1 MHPPKRPSALREV
14 LAALG
19 HQAQSRPG
27 VAAISDPRCTLN
39 YEALAGHVAARAID
53 FANLPQSVGLLAPN
67 SVEWV
72 IADLAL
78 ALAGKTLVPLP
89 TFFSAS
95 QLQHIVSDAAVG
107 HVLCAPQNQAAAE
120 ALGLPV
126 TVLGDTFS
134 SAPFPSDL
142 SAADHAKR
150 IIYTSG
156 TTGAPK
162 GVRLGSKQ
170 ITASARGLLN
180 ACNATPSDHYLSV
193 LPFSL
198 LLEQIAAICLP
209 LLAGAEVTLDPFAA
223 GAAMQ
228 GDPKP
233 LIAAFAV
240 TRPTAS
246 VLVPGLLGAWVQGL
260 TATRM
265 LAPDTLR
272 FIAVGGA
279 PVPAPLAE
287 AAWALGIP
295 VHEGYGLSECC
306 SVVSVNRPGARIPG
320 TTGQILNGLTVAI
333 EDGEIIVHGPTV
345 MDGYLGGSNVSSHT
359 WRTGDLGEF
368 TPEGA
373 LRVLG
378 RKDRLIVT
386 PEGRNINPEWIE
398 TLVQG
403 TPGVMDAK
411 LTLVGGKELVL
422 DITPAPHAQN
432 TLEQT
437 VWQALSTAPQY
448 AQPARITINGVGS

>member
-1 MHPPKRPSALREV
+1 MREV

-27 VAAISDPRCTLN
+27 VAAISDPRCTLS
-39 YEALAGHVAARAID
+39 YEALAGHVASRAIE
-53 FANLPQSVGLLAPN
+53 FANLPQTVGLLAPN

-89 TFFSAS
+89 TFFSTG
-95 QLQHIVSDAAVG
+95 QLHHIVRDAAVG
-107 HVLCAPQNQAAAE
+107 HVLCAPQTQAATE
-120 ALGLPV
+120 ALGLPI
-126 TVLGDTFS
+126 TVLNDTFD
-134 SAPFPSDL
+134 SAPFPADL

-162 GVRLGSKQ
+162 GVRIGSKQ

-209 LLAGAEVTLDPFAA
+209 LLAGAEVTIDPFAA

-320 TTGQILNGLTVAI
+320 ATGQVLNGLTVAI
-333 EDGEIIVHGPTV
+333 EDGEIVVHGPTV
-345 MDGYLGGSNVSSHT
+345 MDGYLGGANVSSHT

-368 TPEGA
+368 TPDGA
-373 LRVLG
+373 LRILG
-378 RKDRLIVT
+378 RIDRLIVT

-403 TPGVMDAK
+403 TPGVLGARLALDA
-411 LTLVGGKELVL
+411 GKELVL
-422 DITPAPHAQN
+422 DITPAPHAHAP
-432 TLEQT
+432 LEQSALERA
-437 VWQALSTAPQY
+437 VRHALSTAPQY
-448 AQPARITINGVGS
+448 AQPARITINGAGS

>member
-1 MHPPKRPSALREV
+1 M

-27 VAAISDPRCTLN
+27 VAAISDPRCTLS
-39 YEALAGHVAARAID
+39 YEALAGHVASRAIE
-53 FANLPQSVGLLAPN
+53 FANLPQTVGLLAPN

-89 TFFSAS
+89 TFFSTG
-95 QLQHIVSDAAVG
+95 QLHHIVRDAAVG
-107 HVLCAPQNQAAAE
+107 HVLCAPQTQAPAE

-126 TVLGDTFS
+126 TVLNDTFD
-134 SAPFPSDL
+134 SAPFPADL

-162 GVRLGSKQ
+162 GVRIGSKQ

-246 VLVPGLLGAWVQGL
+246 VLVPGLLTAWVQGL
-260 TATRM
+260 TAMRM

-272 FIAVGGA
+272 FTAVGGA

-320 TTGQILNGLTVAI
+320 ATGQVLNGLTVAI
-333 EDGEIIVHGPTV
+333 EDGEIVVHGPTV
-345 MDGYLGGSNVSSHT
+345 MDGYLGGENVSSHT

-368 TPEGA
+368 TPDGA
-373 LRVLG
+373 LRILG
-378 RKDRLIVT
+378 RIDRLIVT

-403 TPGVMDAK
+403 TPGVLGARLALDA
-411 LTLVGGKELVL
+411 GKELVL
-422 DITPAPHAQN
+422 DITPAPHAHAP
-432 TLEQT
+432 LEQSALERA
-437 VWQALSTAPQY
+437 VRHALSTAPQY
-448 AQPARITINGVGS
+448 AQPARITINGAGS

>member
-1 MHPPKRPSALREV
+1 M

-19 HQAQSRPG
+19 QQAQKRPG

-39 YEALAGHVAARAID
+39 YASLAGHVAARAIN
-53 FANLPQSVGLLAPN
+53 FADLPQTVGLLAPN

-89 TFFSAS
+89 TFFSAG
-95 QLQHIVSDAAVG
+95 QLHHIVRDAAVG
-107 HVLCAPQNQAAAE
+107 HILCAPQTQAMAQTAAE
-120 ALGLPV
+120 ALDLPI
-126 TVLGDTFS
+126 TILNDTFDT
-134 SAPFPSDL
+134 APFPDDL

-162 GVRLGSKQ
+162 GVRIGSKQ

-180 ACNATPSDHYLSV
+180 ACGATPSDHYLSV

-209 LLAGAEVTLDPFAA
+209 LLAGAKVTIDPFAA
-223 GAAMQ
+223 GAAVQ

-260 TATRM
+260 TATHM

-272 FIAVGGA
+272 FVAVGGA
-279 PVPAPLAE
+279 PVPAPLADS
-287 AAWALGIP
+287 AWALGIP

-320 TTGQILNGLTVAI
+320 TTGQVLNGLTVAI

-345 MDGYLGGSNVSSHT
+345 MDGYLGGDNLSSHS

-386 PEGRNINPEWIE
+386 PQGRNINPEWIE
-398 TLVQG
+398 TLAQG
-403 TPGVMDAK
+403 APGVMDAK
-411 LTLVGGKELVL
+411 LALLGGKELVL
-422 DITPAPHAQN
+422 DITPAPHAKNTLEQN
-432 TLEQT
+432 TLEQAI
-437 VWQALSTAPQY
+437 WQALSTAPEY
-448 AQPARITINGVGS
+448 AQPARITINGAGS